1 MKSTGANTEVPSS
14 TLVIAPV
21 LVPLVAGILLL
32 FLRGRPLPH
41 RRAFSLLMVAVQVIL
56 ALGLKSATAGGTI
69 LIHSLGDWPA
79 PFGIVLVADRLS
91 AWLLLITALLAGFAL
106 WQACQGL
113 DRAGRHFHVLFQ
125 LQLFGLNGAFLTGDL
140 FNLFVFFEVL
150 LLASYGLVLH
160 GGGPARTR
168 AGLHYVVV
176 NLAGS
181 ALFLIAAGLIYG
193 IFGTLNLAHL
203 ARLMATVPAD
213 NLGPARVALLLLLGV
228 FGLKAAL
235 LPLYLWLPATYASAV
250 APVAALFAIMT
261 KVGAYA
267 ILRVSTL
274 LLGPEAG
281 ALAGLY
287 GAWLVPLALATLI
300 AGMLGALAA
309 RSLGQQTAYLV
320 VASVGTLLLA
330 FGLGDREALAAGF
343 YYLPHST
350 FAAATLFLLI
360 DTIARGR
367 GSHTDRF
374 VPGPEIP
381 RAPLVGGLFF
391 LCAILLA
398 GLPPLS
404 GFLGKFLLLRAALDH
419 SAWPW
424 ILTTVLVAGLLALI
438 ALARAGS
445 LLFFRSAAFGQ
456 GGGLTATVIPAA
468 EAPVPGMSPL
478 PAGTTLPGGEGNVS
492 PAAALPLGNESP
504 VSGLSHLLPP
514 AVLLLVTLGLT
525 LWANDWLAV
534 TTAIADQLLHPQA
547 YIHAVL
553 GKTP

>member
-32 FLRGRPLPH
+32 LLRGRAVPQ
-41 RRAFSLLMVAVQVIL
+41 RRAFSLLAVAIQVIL
-56 ALGLKSATAGGTI
+56 ALGLLTATAGGRI

-113 DRAGRHFHVLFQ
+113 DRVGRHFHVLFQ

-168 AGLHYVVV
+168 AGLHYVIV

-203 ARLMATVPAD
+203 ARLLTTVPAD

-281 ALAGLY
+281 DLAGLY

-330 FGLGDREALAAGF
+330 FGLGDREALAAGL

-367 GSHTDRF
+367 GPLTDRF

-404 GFLGKFLLLRAALDH
+404 GFLAKFLLLRAALDH
-419 SAWPW
+419 PAWPW
-424 ILTTVLVAGLLALI
+424 ILATVLVAGLLALI

-445 LLFFRSAAFGQ
+445 LLFFRSAALGR
-456 GGGLTATVIPAA
+456 GGDLTATVIPAA

-478 PAGTTLPGGEGNVS
+478 SVGSTLPGGEGNVS

-504 VSGLSHLLPP
+504 DRGLSRLLPP

-553 GKTP
+553 GETP

>member
-1 MKSTGANTEVPSS
+1 
-14 TLVIAPV
+14 
-21 LVPLVAGILLL
+21 
-32 FLRGRPLPH
+32 LRQ
-41 RRAFSLLMVAVQVIL
+41 RRAFSLLVVAVQVIL
-56 ALGLKSATAGGTI
+56 ALGLMAATAGGRI

-79 PFGIVLVADRLS
+79 PFGIVLVADPLS

-106 WQACQGL
+106 WQACLGL

-168 AGLHYVVV
+168 AGLHYVIV

-181 ALFLIAAGLIYG
+181 SLFLIAAGLIYG

-203 ARLMATVPAD
+203 ARLMTAVPAE
-213 NLGPARVALLLLLGV
+213 NLGPARAALLLLLGV

-274 LLGPEAG
+274 LMGPQAG
-281 ALAGLY
+281 ELAGLY
-287 GAWLVPLALATLI
+287 RAWLVPLALATLM
-300 AGMLGALAA
+300 AGVLGSLAA
-309 RSLGQQTAYLV
+309 RSLGQQAAYLV

-330 FGLGDREALAAGF
+330 FGLGDREALAAGL

-350 FAAATLFLLI
+350 FAAATLFLLT

-367 GSHTDRF
+367 GPCTDRF

-381 RAPLVGGLFF
+381 RAPLVGALFF

-404 GFLGKFLLLRAALDH
+404 GFIGKFLLLRAALDH
-419 SAWPW
+419 PAWPW
-424 ILTTVLVAGLLALI
+424 ILATVLVAGLLALI
-438 ALARAGS
+438 ALARSGS
-445 LLFFRSAAFGQ
+445 LLFFRSAAPGQ
-456 GGGLTATVIPAA
+456 GGQLTAMVIPAA
-468 EAPVPGMSPL
+468 EASVPGMSPL
-478 PAGTTLPGGEGNVS
+478 SPGSILPGGEGNVS
-492 PAAALPLGNESP
+492 PAAALPLRNESP
-504 VSGLSHLLPP
+504 VSGFSSLLPP
-514 AVLLLVTLGLT
+514 AALLLITLGLT
-525 LWANDWLAV
+525 FWASDWLAL

-553 GKTP
+553 GETP

>member
-1 MKSTGANTEVPSS
+1 M
-14 TLVIAPV
+14 
-21 LVPLVAGILLL
+21 AGILLL
-32 FLRGRPLPH
+32 LLRGRALPH

-56 ALGLKSATAGGTI
+56 ALGLMSATAGGRI

-113 DRAGRHFHVLFQ
+113 DRVGRHFHVLFQ

-168 AGLHYVVV
+168 AGLHYVIV

-203 ARLMATVPAD
+203 ARLLTTVPAD

-274 LLGPEAG
+274 LLGREAG
-281 ALAGLY
+281 DLAGLY

-330 FGLGDREALAAGF
+330 FGLGDREALAAGL

-350 FAAATLFLLI
+350 FAAATLFLLT

-367 GSHTDRF
+367 GPLTDRF

-404 GFLGKFLLLRAALDH
+404 GFLAKFLLLRAALDH
-419 SAWPW
+419 PAWPW

-456 GGGLTATVIPAA
+456 GGDLTATVIPAA
-468 EAPVPGMSPL
+468 ETPVPGMSPL
-478 PAGTTLPGGEGNVS
+478 SAGSTLPGGEGNVP
-492 PAAALPLGNESP
+492 PAAALPHGNESP
-504 VSGLSHLLPP
+504 DCGLSGLLPP

-553 GKTP
+553 GETP